1 MSNHD
6 DFDENASSRTNQ
18 APYTERHPIP
28 TISRYQDRKQERQ
41 EDSEATVPQ
50 SNIEHEAP
58 KKEEHYGLFD
68 STKRF
73 LHLDGHIND
82 ETINEQY
89 PYSSYNRNVDG
100 NPPDSEGK
108 NDHRDSLPSEGGD
121 QDGSEKSSTLKD
133 TSEATDSTLDPR
145 QKRKNMKHMKRDHAP
160 REVTDPVTHLKV
172 MVHDTTNKEL
182 QTVPANEPPPGS
194 SHRSAT
200 GASAGSKTK
209 SELEQETQ
217 EQQAVHQ
224 RMEKLFPPPSF
235 AATKT
240 EISSVYSLA
249 FTVGTSS
256 LLLTALSL
264 LVGSHF
270 ISGRTDM
277 QRSWPHTLLL
287 SSLLLVFGVVVG
299 GGIIWGIRGWLI
311 HRINDIWDEEVWD
324 SARKQEQETIS
335 SPMPESTQ
343 WLNSL
348 LSSVWPL
355 INPELFTSLADT
367 LEDVMQASLP
377 KLVRMVSVEDLGQGN
392 EAIRILGVR
401 WLPTEA
407 AAKTV
412 SKDGKVKNDKDESDR
427 KVPGQGGVDD
437 ETKPDDVGS
446 SGKDEQSKGDEQ
458 KKEGDEE
465 NIAEGMEAEEG
476 DFVNVEVGFSY
487 RASSSGKGIK
497 EKSKNAHLF
506 LAFYLPGGIRFPVW
520 VELRG
525 IVGTMRLRLQLCPDP
540 PFFALCTLTFLGQ
553 PKADLSCVPLTKR
566 GLNLM
571 DLPLISSFVQS
582 SIDAAL
588 AEYVAPKSLTLDLKD
603 MLVGD
608 DFKKDTTARGVL
620 MVKIKRGRNFKAGDP
635 GLGILKKA
643 SSDAYVAVGWA
654 KFGKPVWSTRV
665 IVSDMEPVWDETA
678 FILVGPEEL
687 NAEERIRVQL
697 WDSDRT
703 SADDDLGR
711 IELDLKELMHSPQS
725 KEKMWDRTDGFLA
738 LEGSKEMPGT
748 LDWSVGYFSK
758 TSIRDE
764 QLKKQTIEEDVRS
777 LQGLKDKVSND
788 AKSKLRE
795 ATTHDESHELDQ
807 QKAQMLKSKE
817 DAMIISTPPLED
829 YPTGILAIQI
839 HQITGL
845 EFERINKGQSK
856 GDEGDDVEE
865 DNDLPSSYS
874 TVILNHQTV
883 FKTRTKPKNPNP
895 FFNAG
900 TERFIRDW
908 RTTEVIVSVR
918 DSRIHENDPLLGIV
932 ALPLGKI
939 LRGRSQVMDNY
950 PLVGG
955 LGYGRVRI
963 SMVFRS
969 IKLQAPKELLGWDSY
984 GTLEVTGPITSKDI
998 SPDLRSL
1005 RMKIRT
1011 TINRGKMYSSETDT
1025 ENGSQWT
1032 GKHERPVR
1040 VAVRKRY
1047 CSCVVIE
1054 FRKNNLGLDKTPA
1067 FAVLWLKDI
1076 PDEEDRTV
1084 TLPVWKSD
1092 SDTLKRA
1099 QSNCDDNLGER
1110 MGTIEVPI
1118 KFYRG
1123 LGAYHHK
1130 LTSKSPNLSNVFE
1143 VLSTAD
1149 DNHEVDMAMSD
1160 EESAGSSDSS
1170 DPDEEGPHHAA
1181 NGVIRKLKIN
1191 SKSSTDGAEDDGH
1204 KGGGPIDQI
1213 KDYKVHSEQ
1222 LHRRHRGLMQWKG
1235 ARTANYLKTKVQH
1248 GKDHLTDHFKH
1259 HERDPGIETEV

>member
-6 DFDENASSRTNQ
+6 DFDENASSRTSHM
-18 APYTERHPIP
+18 PYTERHPVP
-28 TISRYQDRKQERQ
+28 TISGYQNRKQERQ

-50 SNIEHEAP
+50 PNIEREAP
-58 KKEEHYGLFD
+58 KREGDHGLLD

-73 LHLDGHIND
+73 LHLDGHVND
-82 ETINEQY
+82 ETVNEQY
-89 PYSSYNRNVDG
+89 PYSSYNRNVEG
-100 NPPDSEGK
+100 NPPDSEAK
-108 NDHRDSLPSEGGD
+108 NDHRDSIPKEDGD
-121 QDGSEKSSTLKD
+121 QDGSEQSSALRD
-133 TSEATDSTLDPR
+133 TSEAVDNTLDPR

-182 QTVPANEPPPGS
+182 HTVPENEPPPGS
-194 SHRSAT
+194 NHRSAT
-200 GASAGSKTK
+200 SASAGFKT
-209 SELEQETQ
+209 SPELEQERQ
-217 EQQAVHQ
+217 EQQGAHEQ
-224 RMEKLFPPPSF
+224 MEKLFPPPSF
-235 AATKT
+235 AATK
-240 EISSVYSLA
+240 EDIAGVYSLA
-249 FTVGTSS
+249 FTMGTGS
-256 LLLTALSL
+256 LLLTALVL
-264 LVGSHF
+264 LVGSHL

-277 QRSWPHTLLL
+277 ERSWLHTLLM
-287 SSLLLVFGVVVG
+287 SSILLVVGVIAG
-299 GGIIWGIRGWLI
+299 GIIIWGIRGWLT
-311 HRINDIWDEEVWD
+311 HRINDIWDEEVWH
-324 SARKQEQETIS
+324 SARKQEQENVN
-335 SPMPESTQ
+335 SPTPESTQ

-355 INPELFTSLADT
+355 INPDLFVSLADT

-401 WLPTEA
+401 WLPTGA

-412 SKDGKVKNDKDESDR
+412 SEDGKFKDDKEESDR
-427 KVPGQGGVDD
+427 KVPGQGEVDD
-437 ETKPDDVGS
+437 ETKPEDEAS
-446 SGKDEQSKGDEQ
+446 SGKHEQSKGDEQ

-465 NIAEGMEAEEG
+465 NVAEGMEAEEG

-506 LAFYLPGGIRFPVW
+506 LGFYLPGGIRFPVW

-608 DFKKDTTARGVL
+608 DFKKDTTTRGVL
-620 MVKIKRGRNFKAGDP
+620 MVKIKRGRNFKPGDP

-665 IVSDMEPVWDETA
+665 ILGDMEPVWDETA
-678 FILVGPEEL
+678 FILVGAEEV
-687 NAEERIRVQL
+687 NAEERIRIQL

-725 KEKMWDRTDGFLA
+725 KGKLWDRSDGFLA
-738 LEGSKEMPGT
+738 LEGSEEMPGT

-758 TSIRDE
+758 TRIQEE
-764 QLKKQTIEEDVRS
+764 QLKRQTIEKDVRS
-777 LQGLKDKVSND
+777 LPELKDKVSKD
-788 AKSKLRE
+788 AKNKLRE

-817 DAMIISTPPLED
+817 DAMIISTSPLED
-829 YPTGILAIQI
+829 YPTGIFAIQI

-845 EFERINKGQSK
+845 EFERINKSQSK
-856 GDEGDDVEE
+856 GDEGDDTEE
-865 DNDLPSSYS
+865 SNDLPSSYS

-908 RTTEVIVSVR
+908 RTTQVIVSVR

-932 ALPLGKI
+932 ALPLGKVF
-939 LRGRSQVMDNY
+939 RERSQVMDDY

-969 IKLQAPKELLGWDSY
+969 INLQAPKELLGWDSY
-984 GTLEVTGPITSKDI
+984 GTLEVTGPITSKNI

-1005 RMKIRT
+1005 RMKVRT
-1011 TINRGKMYSSETDT
+1011 TINRGKMYSSQTDT
-1025 ENGSQWT
+1025 EIGSQWT

-1084 TLPVWKSD
+1084 TLPVWKND
-1092 SDTLKRA
+1092 SDTLKRG
-1099 QSNCDDNLGER
+1099 QSNCEGNLGEE
-1110 MGTIEVPI
+1110 MGTIEVPV

-1123 LGAYHHK
+1123 LDAYHHK
-1130 LTSKSPNLSNVFE
+1130 LTSKSPNLSDVFE
-1143 VLSTAD
+1143 VLSTAN
-1149 DNHEVDMAMSD
+1149 DNQEVHIDMSD
-1160 EESAGSSDSS
+1160 EESGDSSDSS
-1170 DPDEEGPHHAA
+1170 DSDKEGRHRAA
-1181 NGVIRKLKIN
+1181 KGLLRKLKIN
-1191 SKSSTDGAEDDGH
+1191 GKSSTDGEEDGEH
-1204 KGGGPIDQI
+1204 RGGGPIDQI

-1235 ARTANYLKTKVQH
+1235 VRTANYLKTKVQH
-1248 GKDHLTDHFKH
+1248 GKDHLADHFKH
-1259 HERDPGIETEV
+1259 HERDSGIETEV